1 MAKSRVNARVIK
13 ATQSIQTGR
22 AFQSEQ
28 ETHDSFFR
36 EHGLVE
42 PPYNQSELYSLV
54 DYSTILGQCIEAY
67 KRNIPGFGAEPQY
80 IDDLTSVTE
89 TEEMKREFQLVKTFI
104 KYFNFDKS
112 FEEVAA
118 DIIDDRERTGR
129 SEERRV

>member
-28 ETHDSFFR
+28 ENHDSFFR

-42 PPYNQSELYSLV
+42 PPYSQSERYSLV

-67 KRNIPGFGAEPQY
+67 KTNIPGFGAEPQY
-80 IDDLTSVTE
+80 TDALTSVTE
-89 TEEMKREFQLVKTFI
+89 TEKMRTEMQI
-104 KYFNFDKS
+104 M
-112 FEEVAA
+112 
-118 DIIDDRERTGR
+118 
-129 SEERRV
+129 